1 MLDILICH
9 APQDTATAEVMAARL
24 ESCAEVRP
32 WLEPCAL
39 PDRAIPE
46 LWDRGMASAA
56 IIALLSPNSVRP
68 KVQRDEWA
76 GLLEH
81 VETNEA
87 PPVACVKLA
96 ACAFPKILER
106 RRFFNWTS
114 DGFETLRDIER
125 WAIGLHPPVA
135 ERLDLAPIPG
145 FEGRDLEIDA
155 LFAALAD
162 TPGQAALLNPEP
174 ASGKT
179 ALAQEFTRRAS
190 RHFREIY
197 WADCGANHP
206 ERIHNDLRDQA
217 GTAAFLE
224 HRVLVVLDN
233 VTSEDQLLAD
243 PARASILVTSRLPAL
258 RSRYREFHLD
268 SSAPSE
274 AAPIVPESD
283 AGRLLGALRA
293 CGPHGAALSIAAK
306 AAGLFDE
313 QSRSA
318 AAALIEARHADPF
331 DLAGKRI
338 RLSYPQPADP
348 SRQAALAEAVADAI
362 ERWRLDGALAADAL
376 PEAAEA
382 IEWGFENQ
390 WPLAVRLSQCLFTYL
405 RARNRDDEAR
415 RVMER
420 LAGAAESRG
429 DETARKEAD
438 WELSWL
444 ASGSAPPQRPQDSS
458 QQLALDFGF

>member
-9 APQDTATAEVMAARL
+9 APRDLSTAEAIAARL
-24 ESCAEVRP
+24 EACAEVRP
-32 WLEPCAL
+32 WLEPCVL

-56 IIALLSPNSVRP
+56 IIALLSPASVRAR
-68 KVQRDEWA
+68 VQREEWA

-81 VETNEA
+81 VEANGS
-87 PPVACVKLA
+87 PPVACVKLDD
-96 ACAFPKILER
+96 CAYPKMLER
-106 RRFFNWTS
+106 RRFFTWTG
-114 DGFETLRDIER
+114 DGFETLRDLER
-125 WAIGLHPPVA
+125 WAIALHPPAA
-135 ERLDLAPIPG
+135 ERLDLAPVPG

-155 LFAALAD
+155 LFAALVDA
-162 TPGQAALLNPEP
+162 PGQAALLNPEP

-179 ALAQEFTRRAS
+179 ALAQEFARLAS
-190 RHFREIY
+190 RHFREVY
-197 WADCGANHP
+197 WADCGTNHP
-206 ERIHNDLRDQA
+206 ERIHNDLREQA

-233 VTSEDQLLAD
+233 VTGEDQLLAD
-243 PARASILVTSRLPAL
+243 SARASILVTSRLPAL

-268 SSAPSE
+268 SSAPPDAYPV
-274 AAPIVPESD
+274 AAESD
-283 AGRLLGALRA
+283 AGRLLETLRA
-293 CGPHGAALSIAAK
+293 CGPHAAAVSIAAN
-306 AAGLFDE
+306 AAGLFE
-313 QSRSA
+313 ENARSA
-318 AAALIEARHADPF
+318 AASLVEGGHAVRF

-348 SRQAALAEAVADAI
+348 SRQAALAETVADAI

-376 PEAAEA
+376 PEAATA
-382 IEWGFENQ
+382 IEWGFENH

-438 WELSWL
+438 WELSWM
-444 ASGSAPPQRPQDSS
+444 ASGSAPPQRQQDSG